1 QRHCGAS
8 GRPPGHPRVYRG
20 GMLKI
25 KRAYEEASSAD
36 GTRVLVDRLWPRGVT
51 KERAAVDWWAKELAP
66 SHELRKWYGHRP
78 ERFEEFKERYAEEVS
93 SREELAQLRELAE
106 SGTVTLVYAAK
117 DEVRNQA
124 AVLAQLLDAQD

>member
-1 QRHCGAS
+1 RRHTGVPARGDERVRRVRRAGDHQCRGRSWRGRRRGLSLEQLHCGAS
-8 GRPPGHPRVYRG
+8 VRAPGHPRVYRG

-66 SHELRKWYGHRP
+66 SHELRK
-78 ERFEEFKERYAEEVS
+78 
-93 SREELAQLRELAE
+93 
-106 SGTVTLVYAAK
+106 
-117 DEVRNQA
+117 
-124 AVLAQLLDAQD
+124 